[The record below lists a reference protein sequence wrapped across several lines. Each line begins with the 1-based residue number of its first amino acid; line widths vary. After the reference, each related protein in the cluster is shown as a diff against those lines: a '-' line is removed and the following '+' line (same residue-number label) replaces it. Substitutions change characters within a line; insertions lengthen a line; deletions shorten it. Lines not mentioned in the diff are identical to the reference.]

1 MERNAANTVAA
12 AALALILTSCGAAG
26 SGEAST
32 ADPTVEP
39 EPTSG
44 IVTTQPN
51 VATTT
56 ASTPTAIEMALL
68 EQQTLDAFREW
79 TGALAAADYERA
91 WRLMAPTS
99 QAALGSYEFFVGLGS
114 EMTEGWGSW
123 AATPNLT
130 ISIREDLAGRLE
142 AVIGGT
148 VEREGMTEDTTTS
161 VFVVASGDRAA
172 ISPFEEFGNV
182 AAGLANPDTTVPLP
196 EAAGFGRRIV
206 YANAAQRVW
215 IVEEDG
221 TVVDTYLVSGREGV
235 PAPGIYEVYSKSETA
250 FAGHDDITMRFMVRF
265 ARASSGTA
273 IGFHSI
279 PNNANGDPMQTE
291 EQLGEFHS
299 AGCVR
304 QSIGHAAALF
314 EWASIGT
321 PVHVLP

>member
-1 MERNAANTVAA
+1 MET
-12 AALALILTSCGAAG
+12 
-26 SGEAST
+26 
-32 ADPTVEP
+32 DP
-39 EPTSG
+39 
-44 IVTTQPN
+44 
-51 VATTT
+51 
-56 ASTPTAIEMALL
+56 L
-68 EQQTLDAFREW
+68 EQLTLDAFREW
-79 TGALAAADYERA
+79 TRALAAADYERA
-91 WRLMAPTS
+91 WRLMAKSS
-99 QAALGSYEFFVGLGS
+99 QAALGSYEFFASLGS

-130 ISIREDLAGRLE
+130 ISIREDLAGRLV

-161 VFVVASGDRAA
+161 VFVVASGDAAA

-196 EAAGFGRRIV
+196 EATGSGRRIV

-221 TVVDTYLVSGREGV
+221 TVVDTYLVSGREGI
-235 PAPGIYEVYSKSETA
+235 PTPGIYEVFSKSETA

-279 PNNANGDPMQTE
+279 PNNANGEQMQTE

-304 QSIGHAAALF
+304 QSIGHAAALY
-314 EWASIGT
+314 EWVSTGT